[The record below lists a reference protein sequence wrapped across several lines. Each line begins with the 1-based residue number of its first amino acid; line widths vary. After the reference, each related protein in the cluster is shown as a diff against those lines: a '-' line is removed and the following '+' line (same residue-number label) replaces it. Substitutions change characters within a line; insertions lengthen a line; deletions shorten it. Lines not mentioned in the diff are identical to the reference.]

1 MAGGN
6 NPKPSSSSHRK
17 TRWESN
23 SSAAPA
29 ATTTT
34 TITTNTKSPSDPKL
48 KPNTNNPNPNPK
60 PNPNPSPK
68 LPNNHPALIPF
79 QFPEPGPLP
88 PPAYGFHM
96 LERRTII
103 LADGSVR
110 SYFALPPDYQDFPPP
125 PRPLDRFDM
134 RFPPR
139 PDYQNPLEA
148 SLAKRKYG
156 EDGRD
161 EFARQREQLLRN
173 ANGFAN
179 RVPGGE
185 FPAGPSGPLK
195 RDTME
200 PVDLRP
206 SKQLRV
212 DGVGSANNAR
222 HPQVD
227 QEALKKTFLHFV
239 RLINENP
246 SLKKSFS
253 EKGKQ
258 GRVQCVACG
267 NGSNR
272 AAKEFSDIH
281 ALIMHTYN
289 SDNAD
294 LRADHLGLHKAL
306 CVLMGWNHSTPP
318 DNSKAYQYLSA
329 DEAEANQED
338 LIMWPPLVIIHN
350 TNTEK
355 SRDGRMEGLG
365 NKWMDNKIR
374 ELGFGG
380 GKSKALYG
388 KEGHLGIT
396 VVKFADD
403 KSGLEQAMRLAEH
416 FKKENHGRKDW
427 ARAHAQSL
435 GKEDEN
441 NPNLVQVDEKKGEKR
456 KVLYGYLGTAFD
468 IDKLDFDTRKKV
480 VIKSRR
486 EYKPSM

>member
-6 NPKPSSSSHRK
+6 HPKSSSSSHRK

-23 SSAAPA
+23 SSVI
-29 ATTTT
+29 
-34 TITTNTKSPSDPKL
+34 TITTTKSPSDPKS
-48 KPNTNNPNPNPK
+48 KPNSNIPNPNSK

-68 LPNNHPALIPF
+68 LPNDHPALIPF
-79 QFPEPGPLP
+79 QFPEPGPPP

-110 SYFALPPDYQDFPPP
+110 SYFALPPDYQDFAPP
-125 PRPLDRFDM
+125 PRPLDRFG
-134 RFPPR
+134 FPPGPGR
-139 PDYQNPLEA
+139 HPDYQNPIEA
-148 SLAKRKYG
+148 ALGKRKYG

-185 FPAGPSGPLK
+185 FPPGPSGPIK
-195 RDTME
+195 RDTMD

-206 SKQLRV
+206 SKHLRV
-212 DGVGSANNAR
+212 DGVGSASANNANAR
-222 HPQVD
+222 HSQID
-227 QEALKKTFLHFV
+227 QGALKKTFLHFF

-246 SLKKSFS
+246 VLKKSLL
-253 EKGKQ
+253 EDGKQ

-267 NGSNR
+267 SSNNR
-272 AAKEFSDIH
+272 FYDIH

-289 SDNAD
+289 PDNAD
-294 LRADHLGLHKAL
+294 SRADHLGLHRAL
-306 CVLMGWNHSTPP
+306 CVFMGWNHSKPP

-329 DEAEANQED
+329 DEAEANRDD

-350 TNTEK
+350 TNTGK

-365 NKWMDNKIR
+365 NKWMDGKIR
-374 ELGFGG
+374 ELGIVG
-380 GKSKALYG
+380 GKSKAVYG

-396 VVKFADD
+396 LVKFAGD
-403 KSGLEQAMRLAEH
+403 KSGLEAAMRLAEH

-427 ARAHAQSL
+427 ARVQAQTL
-435 GKEDEN
+435 GKDDEN
-441 NPNLVQVDEKKGEKR
+441 NPNLVKVDERKGEKMR
-456 KVLYGYLGTAFD
+456 ILYGYLGTAFD
-468 IDKLDFDTRKKV
+468 LDKLDFETRKK
-480 VIKSRR
+480 IELESRR